1 MRQYSEAA
9 LLVAGIALVVVGA
22 VLMFMHQDHEANFQQ
37 HLLDKFGP
45 DYHWRSV
52 GGAYFGLGA
61 IIVGA
66 FLMTASALV
75 GLLNRAL
82 DRTLDQCERA
92 RSQPSCVVDL
102 QMPVGARR
110 PLASAIA
117 DSEVEIHGRTDQA

>member
-22 VLMFMHQDHEANFQQ
+22 VLMFMHQDYEANFQQ

-82 DRTLDQCERA
+82 DRTSDQCERA

-102 QMPVGARR
+102 
-110 PLASAIA
+110 
-117 DSEVEIHGRTDQA
+117 